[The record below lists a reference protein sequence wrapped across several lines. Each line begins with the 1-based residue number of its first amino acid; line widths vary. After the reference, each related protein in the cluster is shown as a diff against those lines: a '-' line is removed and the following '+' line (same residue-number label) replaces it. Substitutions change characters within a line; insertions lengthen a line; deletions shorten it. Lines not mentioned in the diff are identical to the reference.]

1 MPLKKYTKISPSA
14 LRAFTFYASCLVR
27 QFRSPSC
34 KNTMTLR
41 QLMRIF
47 IHFRAR
53 VPAELPS

>member
-1 MPLKKYTKISPSA
+1 MTKKYFKVSPLA
-14 LRAFTFYASCLVR
+14 LRAFTFYASRLVR
-27 QFRSPSC
+27 QFRFPSG

-41 QLMRIF
+41 HLMKIF